1 MHEDRITYEHIGQY
15 DGSPGYAPL
24 DVDVVMV
31 VSRGMANPW
40 VMQAAASVRA
50 CGYPSLGL
58 LTVVN
63 GDHELTIG
71 KAWNL
76 AVRASS
82 ADAVLFLGDDDYIAP
97 DLVFSL
103 VEFMRAHQAAN
114 PELVMVTGPCTA
126 VDEQNR
132 PLMQIPV
139 HHTGMFDRDW
149 LLEHPFNEARQR
161 FVDTE
166 MHDRLGALTRLRGKP
181 LMAAMSYHYGY
192 FYRQHV
198 GMVSGQKVAR
208 QPAAMPQGMRI
219 HT

>member
-1 MHEDRITYEHIGQY
+1 MHERITYEGIGMY

-31 VSRGMANPW
+31 VSRGMDNLW

-50 CGYPSLGL
+50 CTYPSLGL
-58 LTVVN
+58 LTVDN
-63 GDHELTIG
+63 TDHALSIG

-76 AVRASS
+76 GVRASS
-82 ADAVLFLGDDDYIAP
+82 ADAVLFLGDDDYIVP
-97 DLVFSL
+97 DLLFGL
-103 VEFMRAHQAAN
+103 VEFMRAHRAQN
-114 PELVMVTGPCTA
+114 PELVMVTSPCTA

-139 HHTGMFDRDW
+139 HHTGMYDRDW
-149 LLEHPFNEARQR
+149 LQEHPFNEARQR
-161 FVDTE
+161 YVDTE
-166 MHDRLGALTRLRGKP
+166 MHDRLAALTRLRGKP

-198 GMVSGQKVAR
+198 GMVSGQKVV
-208 QPAAMPQGMRI
+208 QKPAQMPQGMRVQQ
-219 HT
+219 